1 MKLSTVAV
9 ILAAAAAIALI
20 YFFPPCWCA
29 RYSNYPTGTYYDDA
43 PATWTV

>member
-20 YFFPPCWCA
+20 YFLPPCWCA
-29 RYSNYPTGTYYDDA
+29 RYSDYPAGTYYYDA
-43 PATWTV
+43 PATWSV